1 MRLLELEIS
10 NIRGIKA
17 ARLTPDSQNFVVWGP
32 NGSGKS
38 AVVDAI
44 DFLLTGKISR
54 LVGEGT
60 AGITLK
66 AHGPH
71 VDHKPQE
78 ARVSAIVEIPTYKTP
93 IQLKRS
99 MGSPAKL
106 EYPPAAKGAL
116 QPILDVAAKGQ
127 HVLSRRQ
134 ILRFV
139 AAEAGKRANEVQA
152 LLDLSELENIRKAL
166 TKTENTAKADK
177 SSAEMN
183 VGSAKNAIL
192 LTLGLPIYDEQAI
205 LQDVNR
211 RRTTLGGTPIT
222 LITRDSLKAGLVAP
236 TASTR
241 IQGVNPQLLRSDL
254 DQLKRNLERAP
265 ETMAKP
271 DQQLRAAL
279 TAVKENA
286 RALAQ
291 LKKLK
296 LFQLGVSMIEQDG
309 ACPLCGTPW
318 PVGELRRHLEE
329 HIASAE
335 AVDRTKK
342 TIERVAGDLGTIT
355 TTINDILGRIVT
367 TAGKLELK
375 DDALKLGEWS
385 ARLKTLSED
394 LAEPLEKYPR
404 DRSPLDVA
412 KLLTPE
418 GALEITERIVQEAEK
433 RLPPVTPEQA
443 AWDVLTRLE
452 ENLQQRKIAEQKS
465 DSANRLYQIAQV
477 LSSTF
482 EESRDSVLSALY
494 KEIESRFTDFYRTL
508 HGDDEPGFQSTLR
521 PEGAG
526 LVLEVDFY
534 GRGKFPPLAVHSEGH
549 QDTMG
554 ICLYLALAEKLT
566 GGLIDLVI
574 LDDVVMSVDAGHRRQ
589 ICRLLS
595 EKLPGRQFLITTH
608 DKTWARQLVTT
619 GVVSHKNTLEFSNW
633 SIDTGPLLGVEAD
646 LWAKIENDTKAGDIP
661 TAAQRLRRGAEQF
674 FEYTCDGLRGAVVYR
689 SDARYELS
697 DFSSSAVGAYKKY
710 LKQAKAAAH
719 SWSSKPDVEKLQ
731 ELESIATQIII
742 RSQIEQW
749 AINENV
755 HYNRWGEFQPA
766 DFAPVV
772 EAWRDLFQLFQCS
785 DCATPLFVTLNSK
798 NEPSAL
804 RCRCGKVNWNLIPK

>member
-17 ARLTPDSQNFVVWGP
+17 ARLTPDGQNFVVWGP

-60 AGITLK
+60 GGITLK

-78 ARVSAIVEIPTYKTP
+78 ARVAALVKIPTYKTP

-99 MGSPAKL
+99 MASPTKL
-106 EYPPAAKGAL
+106 DYPAAAKGAL

-139 AAEAGKRANEVQA
+139 AAEAGKRASEVQA
-152 LLDLSELENIRKAL
+152 LLDLSELEDIRKAL
-166 TKTENTAKADK
+166 TKTENAARADK
-177 SSAEMN
+177 SSAQMN
-183 VGSAKNAIL
+183 LGSAENTIRA
-192 LTLGLPIYDEQAI
+192 TLGLTAYDVPTI
-205 LQDVNR
+205 LQEVNR
-211 RRTTLGGTPIT
+211 WRAVLGGVPAT
-222 LITRDSLKAGLVAP
+222 LVTRETVKAGLAAP

-241 IQGVNPQLLRSDL
+241 IQGVNPQLLRNDL
-254 DQLKRNLERAP
+254 GQLKNTLERAP
-265 ETMAKP
+265 ENVAKP
-271 DQQLRAAL
+271 DQQLRTAL
-279 TAVKENA
+279 SAVRENA
-286 RALAQ
+286 RALAE
-291 LKKLK
+291 LKKLR
-296 LFQLGVSMIEQDG
+296 LFQLGISMIDQDG

-318 PVGELRRHLEE
+318 PPGELQRHLQE

-342 TIERVAGDLGTIT
+342 TIERLAGDIGTIT
-355 TTINDILGRIVT
+355 TTVNNILTRIL
-367 TAGKLELK
+367 TAAVKLELK
-375 DDALKLGEWS
+375 EDALKLGDWTAS
-385 ARLKTLSED
+385 LKSVTQD
-394 LAEPLEKYPR
+394 LTEPLEKYPR
-404 DRSPLDVA
+404 DRSPAEVT
-412 KLLTPE
+412 KLLLPE
-418 GALEITERIVQEAEK
+418 DALEIVERIVRGAET
-433 RLPPVTPEQA
+433 RMPPITPEQA

-452 ENLQQRKIAEQKS
+452 ENLRQHKIAEQNS
-465 DSANRLYQIAQV
+465 DSASRLHQIAQV

-482 EESRDSVLSALY
+482 EESRDSILSALY
-494 KEIESRFTDFYRTL
+494 KEIESRFTDFYRIL
-508 HGDDEPGFQSTLR
+508 HSEDEPGFESTLR

-566 GGLIDLVI
+566 GGLIDLII

-595 EKLPGRQFLITTH
+595 DNLPGRQFLITTH

-619 GVVSHKNTLEFSNW
+619 AVVSRKNSLEFSNW
-633 SIDTGPLLGVEAD
+633 NIDTGPILGVEAD
-646 LWAKIENDTKAGDIP
+646 LWSKIENDTKAGDIP

-674 FEYTCDGLRGAVVYR
+674 FEYTCDGLRASVVYR

-697 DFSSSAVGAYKKY
+697 DFSASAVGAYKKY
-710 LKQAKAAAH
+710 LRQAKAAAQ
-719 SWSSKPDVEKLQ
+719 SWGSSVL
-731 ELESIATQIII
+731 
-742 RSQIEQW
+742 SQKT
-749 AINENV
+749 
-755 HYNRWGEFQPA
+755 H
-766 DFAPVV
+766 
-772 EAWRDLFQLFQCS
+772 
-785 DCATPLFVTLNSK
+785 K
-798 NEPSAL
+798 
-804 RCRCGKVNWNLIPK
+804 